1 MLRIS
6 LTLVA
11 AVAAIL
17 LYLHV
22 EPSRSVEPNHT
33 PAPLPVRVASIEQA
47 SSYRQSR
54 LYTGEVVAGRQTDL
68 GFQRGGELVH
78 VLVDEGVRV
87 GRGTV
92 VASLDTRAL
101 DARRRELQAEL
112 EAAQARLAELSGG
125 PRRET
130 IESARARVRRLESQL
145 ELAEL
150 KRQRRSHLYDE
161 GAIAREQLDEFST
174 EVDGLQAAIDDA
186 RFALRELEN
195 GTRPEELSAQQA
207 RVERVR
213 ASLGSL
219 AVEFE
224 DCQLVAPFAGVVS
237 TRHLDEGAVVSP
249 GQPVLTVFETDSLEA
264 RVGLPADRADY
275 PQASLMVEGTPVTS
289 RFLALMPR
297 VDTASGTVTARF
309 AVSDPRLVPGRSIQ
323 AQLESE
329 LPVNGF
335 WVPRASLVSS
345 GRGLFRCYTVSEQAT
360 VEAQQVEVLYTETER
375 ALVRGTLGPGQ
386 RVIVEG
392 AEQVV
397 PGQSVRVL

>member
-11 AVAAIL
+11 VVAAL
-17 LYLHV
+17 LVYLQV
-22 EPSRSVEPNHT
+22 EPSRSVEPAHR
-33 PAPLPVRVASIEQA
+33 PAPLPVRVAAIEPA
-47 SSYRQSR
+47 SSYRQER
-54 LYTGEVVAGRQTDL
+54 LYTGEVVAGRQTEL
-68 GFQRGGELVH
+68 GFQRAGELVH
-78 VLVDEGVRV
+78 VLVDEGASV
-87 GRGTV
+87 GRGTI
-92 VASLDTRAL
+92 VARLDTRAL
-101 DARRRELQAEL
+101 DARRREMQAEL
-112 EAAQARLAELSGG
+112 EAAQARLAELSAG

-161 GAIAREQLDEFST
+161 GAIAREQLDEFAS

-195 GTRPEELSAQQA
+195 GTRPEEINAQQA

-249 GQPVLTVFETDSLEA
+249 GQPVLTLYEAGSLEA
-264 RVGLPADRADY
+264 RIGLPADRAEH
-275 PQASLMVEGTPVTS
+275 PHASLLVDGHPVS
-289 RFLALMPR
+289 ARFLALMPQ

-309 AVSDPRLVPGRSIQ
+309 AVSDPRLVPGRSVQ
-323 AQLESE
+323 AKLESE
-329 LPVNGF
+329 LPVAGF

-345 GRGLFRCYTVSEQAT
+345 GRGLFRCYTVSQQAT
-360 VEAQQVEVLYTETER
+360 VEAQQVEVLYTETQR
-375 ALVRGTLGPGQ
+375 ALVRGTLRAGQ
-386 RVIVEG
+386 LVIVEG

-397 PGQSVRVL
+397 AGQSIRVL

>member
-11 AVAAIL
+11 VVAAL
-17 LYLHV
+17 LVYLQV
-22 EPSRSVEPNHT
+22 EPSRSVEPTHT
-33 PAPLPVRVASIEQA
+33 PAPVPVRVALVEQA
-47 SSYRQSR
+47 NSYRQSR
-54 LYTGEVVAGRQTDL
+54 LYTGEVVAGRQTEL
-68 GFQRGGELVH
+68 GFQRAGELIH
-78 VLVDEGVRV
+78 VLVDEGAQVS
-87 GRGTV
+87 RGTV
-92 VASLDTRAL
+92 VARLDTRAL

-112 EAAQARLAELSGG
+112 EAAQARLSELSAG

-161 GAIAREQLDEFST
+161 GAIAREQLDEFAT
-174 EVDGLQAAIDDA
+174 EVDGLRASIDDA

-195 GTRPEELSAQQA
+195 GTRPEETNAQRA

-249 GQPVLTVFETDSLEA
+249 GQPVLTLYEAGSLEA
-264 RVGLPADRADY
+264 RIGLPADRADH
-275 PQASLMVEGTPVTS
+275 PQASLLVDDEPVS
-289 RFLALMPR
+289 ARFLGLMPQ

-309 AVSDPRLVPGRSIQ
+309 AVSDLRLVPGRSVQ
-323 AQLESE
+323 AKLESE
-329 LPVNGF
+329 LPVDGF

-360 VEAQQVEVLYTETER
+360 VETQQVEVLYTETER
-375 ALVRGTLGPGQ
+375 ALVRGTLGTGQ
-386 RVIVEG
+386 QVIVEG

-397 PGQSVRVL
+397 AGQRVRVL